1 MELGEGG
8 DDEDDD
14 EEDNID
20 DEGDEDAFAVSFW
33 RRQVVSCIGA
43 SGLTT
48 KEKDAAEQ
56 SPSSRHQPKHSYRD
70 TLRIV

>member
-1 MELGEGG
+1 MGEGG
-8 DDEDDD
+8 DEDDD
-14 EEDNID
+14 EEDIIDD

-33 RRQVVSCIGA
+33 RRHVVSCMGA

-56 SPSSRHQPKHSYRD
+56 STSSRHQPRHSYRD

>member
-8 DDEDDD
+8 DDEED
-14 EEDNID
+14 EEDNM
-20 DEGDEDAFAVSFW
+20 DEDDEDAFAVSFW

-43 SGLTT
+43 KGLTT

-56 SPSSRHQPKHSYRD
+56 STSSRHQPRHSYRD